1 MGCRADVPPVEDAR
15 PYGARENVAKTAA
28 IAGSVLAVSVGGRRV
43 ACTRPFSEGLF
54 VMSLVHSA
62 WIDQVL
68 ADSEHLEYGGLLEV
82 VSFITL
88 VAMIAL
94 AGLSVAVVT
103 LLYAI

>member
-1 MGCRADVPPVEDAR
+1 
-15 PYGARENVAKTAA
+15 
-28 IAGSVLAVSVGGRRV
+28 
-43 ACTRPFSEGLF
+43 
-54 VMSLVHSA
+54 MSLIHSA
-62 WIDQVL
+62 WIDHVL

-94 AGLSVAVVT
+94 AALSVAVVT